1 MTELER
7 HIAKLLLDNDCV
19 IVPGFGGFMAHH
31 IAASYDEKSHIFLPP
46 TRTVGFNPRLTM
58 NDSVLAQDYVSCYD
72 LSYPEALKRIES
84 EVDEFRQM
92 ILGEDGGHELCG
104 IGRLYALENGEY
116 DFIPNDNGITT
127 PATYGFQAF
136 ELDALPATESAPES
150 APAASAA
157 DIRKTEPSPFAAYSP
172 IADAAPSPAHNEE
185 EEAEQPTLSI
195 NIPVKMLRHM
205 AAACIVL
212 FVMLSIPSR
221 LGDASTGTTS
231 QSAID
236 AKWLYKIMPKEM
248 TSGKPES
255 LVTSEEA
262 AKAKADGQADES
274 DALPY
279 YTIVLASRVSLKN
292 AQHYVDKLH
301 QQGMTEASVCRHNGF
316 TKVIYRKFAS
326 RAEANSALSQ
336 LKADSSF
343 ADSWITEIKTERQ
356 TINEKSKMP

>member
-31 IAASYDEKSHIFLPP
+31 IAASYDEKNHIFLPP

-136 ELDALPATESAPES
+136 ELDTLPATESAPES
-150 APAASAA
+150 PPAASAA

-172 IADAAPSPAHNEE
+172 IAEAAPSPAHNEE
-185 EEAEQPTLSI
+185 EEAEQPTLSL

-236 AKWLYKIMPKEM
+236 AKWLYEIMPKEM

-255 LVTSEEA
+255 LVASEEA
-262 AKAKADGQADES
+262 AQAKANEQADES
-274 DALPY
+274 DTLPY

-292 AQHYVDKLH
+292 AQHYVDKLY
-301 QQGMTEASVCRHNGF
+301 QQGMAEASVCRHNGF

-343 ADSWITEIKTERQ
+343 ADSWITEIKQNDRQ
-356 TINEKSKMP
+356 

>member
-31 IAASYDEKSHIFLPP
+31 IAASYDEKSHIYLPP

-231 QSAID
+231 QSAIA

-248 TSGKPES
+248 TIGKPES
-255 LVTSEEA
+255 LVASEEA
-262 AKAKADGQADES
+262 AQAKADGQADES

-301 QQGMTEASVCRHNGF
+301 QQGMTEASVCRHNGL
-316 TKVIYRKFAS
+316 TIAIYRKFAS

-343 ADSWITEIKTERQ
+343 ADSWITEIKQNDRQ
-356 TINEKSKMP
+356 

>member
-31 IAASYDEKSHIFLPP
+31 IAASYDEKNHIFLPP

-136 ELDALPATESAPES
+136 ELDTLPAAESAHES
-150 APAASAA
+150 TPAASAA

-172 IADAAPSPAHNEE
+172 IAEAAPSPAHNEE
-185 EEAEQPTLSI
+185 EEAGQPTLSL

-236 AKWLYKIMPKEM
+236 AKWLYEIMPKEM

-255 LVTSEEA
+255 LVASEEA
-262 AKAKADGQADES
+262 AQAKADGQADES
-274 DALPY
+274 DTLPY

-301 QQGMTEASVCRHNGF
+301 QQGMAEASVCRHNGF

-343 ADSWITEIKTERQ
+343 ADSWITEIKQNDRQ
-356 TINEKSKMP
+356 

>member
-7 HIAKLLLDNDCV
+7 HIAKLLLYNDCV

-31 IAASYDEKSHIFLPP
+31 IAASYDEKNHIFLPP

-127 PATYGFQAF
+127 PATYGFQTF
-136 ELDALPATESAPES
+136 ELDPLPAAESAPES
-150 APAASAA
+150 TPAASAA

-172 IADAAPSPAHNEE
+172 IAEAAPSPAHNEE
-185 EEAEQPTLSI
+185 EEAEQPTLSL

-236 AKWLYKIMPKEM
+236 AKWLYEIMPKEM

-255 LVTSEEA
+255 LVASEEA
-262 AKAKADGQADES
+262 AQAKADGQADKS

-301 QQGMTEASVCRHNGF
+301 QQGMAEASVCRHNGF

-343 ADSWITEIKTERQ
+343 ADSWITEIKQNDRQ
-356 TINEKSKMP
+356 

>member
-31 IAASYDEKSHIFLPP
+31 IAASYDEKNHIFLPP

-84 EVDEFRQM
+84 EVDEFRQI

-136 ELDALPATESAPES
+136 ELDTLPATESAHES
-150 APAASAA
+150 TPAASAA

-172 IADAAPSPAHNEE
+172 IAEAAPSPAHNEE
-185 EEAEQPTLSI
+185 EEAEQPTLSL

-236 AKWLYKIMPKEM
+236 AKWLYEIMPKEM

-255 LVTSEEA
+255 LVASEGA
-262 AKAKADGQADES
+262 AQAKADGQADES
-274 DALPY
+274 DTLPY

-301 QQGMTEASVCRHNGF
+301 QQGMAEASVCRHNGF

-343 ADSWITEIKTERQ
+343 ADSWITEIKQNDRQ
-356 TINEKSKMP
+356 

>member
-31 IAASYDEKSHIFLPP
+31 IAASYDEKNHIFLPP

-136 ELDALPATESAPES
+136 ELDTLPATESAHES
-150 APAASAA
+150 TPAASAA
-157 DIRKTEPSPFAAYSP
+157 DIRKTEPLPFAAYSP
-172 IADAAPSPAHNEE
+172 IAEAAPSPAHNEE
-185 EEAEQPTLSI
+185 EEAEQPTLSL

-236 AKWLYKIMPKEM
+236 AKWLYEIMPKEM

-255 LVTSEEA
+255 LVASEEA
-262 AKAKADGQADES
+262 AQAKADGQADES

-301 QQGMTEASVCRHNGF
+301 QQGMAEASVCRHNGF

-343 ADSWITEIKTERQ
+343 ADSWITEIKQ
-356 TINEKSKMP
+356 NDKQ

>member
-31 IAASYDEKSHIFLPP
+31 IAASYDEKNHIFLPP

-172 IADAAPSPAHNEE
+172 IAEAAPSPAHNEE

-255 LVTSEEA
+255 LVASEEA

-343 ADSWITEIKTERQ
+343 ADSWITEIKQNDRQ
-356 TINEKSKMP
+356 

>member
-31 IAASYDEKSHIFLPP
+31 IAASYDEKNNIFLPP

-92 ILGEDGGHELCG
+92 ILGEDGGYELCG

-116 DFIPNDNGITT
+116 DFIPNDTGITT

-136 ELDALPATESAPES
+136 ELDTLPATESASES
-150 APAASAA
+150 SSAASAS
-157 DIRKTEPSPFAAYSP
+157 DIRNTESSPFATYSP
-172 IADAAPSPAHNEE
+172 IAKAAPSPMHSEE
-185 EEAEQPTLSI
+185 KETEQQTLSL
-195 NIPVKMLRHM
+195 NIPVKILRHM

-221 LGDASTGTTS
+221 LGDASTGTTN
-231 QSAID
+231 QSAINT
-236 AKWLYKIMPKEM
+236 KWLYEIMPKEM

-255 LVTSEEA
+255 LVASDDA
-262 AKAKADGQADES
+262 AQAKANEQADVS

-279 YTIVLASRVSLKN
+279 YTIVLASRVSIKN
-292 AQHYVDKLH
+292 AQQYVSKLH
-301 QQGMTEASVCRHNGF
+301 QQGMTEANVCRSNGF
-316 TKVIYRKFAS
+316 TKVIYKKFAS
-326 RAEANSALSQ
+326 RAEANSALSR

-343 ADSWITEIKTERQ
+343 ADCWITEIKQ
-356 TINEKSKMP
+356 NDKQ

>member
-31 IAASYDEKSHIFLPP
+31 IAASYDEKNHIFLPP

-58 NDSVLAQDYVSCYD
+58 NDSVLAQDYVSFYD

-92 ILGEDGGHELCG
+92 ILGKDGGYELCG

-116 DFIPNDNGITT
+116 DFIPNDTGITT

-136 ELDALPATESAPES
+136 ELDALPATESAPTS
-150 APAASAA
+150 VPAASVS
-157 DIRKTEPSPFAAYSP
+157 DIRNTESSPFATCSP
-172 IADAAPSPAHNEE
+172 IAEAAAPAPTHNEE
-185 EEAEQPTLSI
+185 EETEPQTLSL
-195 NIPVKMLRHM
+195 NIPVKILRHM

-221 LGDASTGTTS
+221 LGDASTGTTN

-236 AKWLYKIMPKEM
+236 TKWLYEIMPKEM

-255 LVTSEEA
+255 LVASEEA
-262 AKAKADGQADES
+262 AQAKANEQTDES

-279 YTIVLASRVSLKN
+279 YTIVLASRVSIKN
-292 AQHYVDKLH
+292 AQQYVDKLH
-301 QQGMTEASVCRHNGF
+301 QQGMTEANVCRSNGF
-316 TKVIYRKFAS
+316 TKVIYKKFAS

-343 ADSWITEIKTERQ
+343 ADSWITEIKQ
-356 TINEKSKMP
+356 NDKQ

>member
-31 IAASYDEKSHIFLPP
+31 IAASYDEKNHIFLPS

-221 LGDASTGTTS
+221 LGDASTGTTN

-236 AKWLYKIMPKEM
+236 TKWLYEIMPKEM
-248 TSGKPES
+248 TSGKPRS
-255 LVTSEEA
+255 LVASEEA
-262 AKAKADGQADES
+262 AQAKANEQADES

-279 YTIVLASRVSLKN
+279 YTIVLASRVSIKN
-292 AQHYVDKLH
+292 AQQYVSKLH
-301 QQGMTEASVCRHNGF
+301 QQGMTEANVCRSNGF
-316 TKVIYRKFAS
+316 TKVIYKKFAS
-326 RAEANSALSQ
+326 RAEANSALSR
-336 LKADSSF
+336 LKVDSSF
-343 ADSWITEIKTERQ
+343 ADSWITEIKQ
-356 TINEKSKMP
+356 NDKQ

>member
-31 IAASYDEKSHIFLPP
+31 IAASYDEKNHIFLPP

-136 ELDALPATESAPES
+136 ELDTLPATESAHES
-150 APAASAA
+150 TPAASAA

-172 IADAAPSPAHNEE
+172 IAEAAPSPAHNEE
-185 EEAEQPTLSI
+185 EEAEQPTLSL

-236 AKWLYKIMPKEM
+236 AKWLYEIMPKEM

-255 LVTSEEA
+255 LVASEGA
-262 AKAKADGQADES
+262 AQAKADGQADES
-274 DALPY
+274 DTLPY

-301 QQGMTEASVCRHNGF
+301 QQGMAEASVCRHNGF

-343 ADSWITEIKTERQ
+343 ADSWITEIKQNDRQ
-356 TINEKSKMP
+356 

>member
-31 IAASYDEKSHIFLPP
+31 IAASYDEKNHIFLPP

-136 ELDALPATESAPES
+136 ELDTLPATESAPES
-150 APAASAA
+150 TPAASAA

-172 IADAAPSPAHNEE
+172 IAEAAPSPAHNEE
-185 EEAEQPTLSI
+185 EEAEQPTLSL

-236 AKWLYKIMPKEM
+236 AKWLYEIMPKEM

-255 LVTSEEA
+255 LVASEEA
-262 AKAKADGQADES
+262 AQAKADGQADES
-274 DALPY
+274 DTLPY

-301 QQGMTEASVCRHNGF
+301 QQGMAEASVCRHNGF
-316 TKVIYRKFAS
+316 TKVIYRKFPS
-326 RAEANSALSQ
+326 RAEANSALSL
-336 LKADSSF
+336 LKANSSF
-343 ADSWITEIKTERQ
+343 ADSWITEIKQNDRQ
-356 TINEKSKMP
+356 

>member
-31 IAASYDEKSHIFLPP
+31 IAASYDEKNHIFLPP

-136 ELDALPATESAPES
+136 ELDTLPATESVSES
-150 APAASAA
+150 TPAASAA

-172 IADAAPSPAHNEE
+172 IAEAAPSPAHNEE
-185 EEAEQPTLSI
+185 EEAEQPTLSL

-236 AKWLYKIMPKEM
+236 AKWLYEIMPKEM

-255 LVTSEEA
+255 LVASEEA
-262 AKAKADGQADES
+262 AQAKADGQADES

-292 AQHYVDKLH
+292 AQHYVDKLR
-301 QQGMTEASVCRHNGF
+301 QQGMAEASVCRHNGF

-343 ADSWITEIKTERQ
+343 ADSWITEIKQNDRQ
-356 TINEKSKMP
+356 

>member
-31 IAASYDEKSHIFLPP
+31 IAASYDEKNHIFLPS

-136 ELDALPATESAPES
+136 ELDTLPATESAPES
-150 APAASAA
+150 TPAASAA

-172 IADAAPSPAHNEE
+172 IAEAAPSPAHNEE
-185 EEAEQPTLSI
+185 EEAEQPTLSL

-212 FVMLSIPSR
+212 FVMLSIPLR

-236 AKWLYKIMPKEM
+236 AKWLYEIMPKEM

-255 LVTSEEA
+255 LVASEEA
-262 AKAKADGQADES
+262 AQAKADGQADES
-274 DALPY
+274 DTLPY
-279 YTIVLASRVSLKN
+279 YTIVLASRVSIKN

-301 QQGMTEASVCRHNGF
+301 QQGMAEASVCRHNGF

-326 RAEANSALSQ
+326 RAEANSALSL

-343 ADSWITEIKTERQ
+343 ADSWITEIKQNDRQ
-356 TINEKSKMP
+356 

>member
-31 IAASYDEKSHIFLPP
+31 IAASYDEKNHIFLPP

-72 LSYPEALKRIES
+72 LSYPEALRRIES

-92 ILGEDGGHELCG
+92 ILGKDGGYELCG

-116 DFIPNDNGITT
+116 DFIPNDTGITT

-136 ELDALPATESAPES
+136 ELDTLPATESASES
-150 APAASAA
+150 ASAASAD

-172 IADAAPSPAHNEE
+172 IAKAAPSPMHSEE
-185 EEAEQPTLSI
+185 KETEQQTLSL

-221 LGDASTGTTS
+221 LGDASTGTTN

-236 AKWLYKIMPKEM
+236 TKWLYEIMPKEM
-248 TSGKPES
+248 TSGKPRS
-255 LVTSEEA
+255 LVASEEA
-262 AKAKADGQADES
+262 AQAKANEHADEA

-279 YTIVLASRVSLKN
+279 YTIVLASRVSIKN
-292 AQHYVDKLH
+292 AQQYVDKLH
-301 QQGMTEASVCRHNGF
+301 QQGMTEASVCRSNGF
-316 TKVIYRKFAS
+316 TKVIYKKFAS
-326 RAEANSALSQ
+326 RAEANSALSR

-343 ADSWITEIKTERQ
+343 ADSWITEIKQ
-356 TINEKSKMP
+356 NDKQ

>member
-31 IAASYDEKSHIFLPP
+31 IAASYDEKNHIFLPP

-92 ILGEDGGHELCG
+92 ILGKDGGYELCG

-116 DFIPNDNGITT
+116 DFIPNDTGITT

-136 ELDALPATESAPES
+136 ELDALPATESAPTS
-150 APAASAA
+150 VSAASVS
-157 DIRKTEPSPFAAYSP
+157 DIRNTESSPFATCSP
-172 IADAAPSPAHNEE
+172 IAEAAAPVPTHNEE
-185 EEAEQPTLSI
+185 EETEPQTLSL
-195 NIPVKMLRHM
+195 NIPVKILRHM

-221 LGDASTGTTS
+221 LGDASTGTTN

-236 AKWLYKIMPKEM
+236 TKWLYEIMPKEM

-255 LVTSEEA
+255 LVASEEA
-262 AKAKADGQADES
+262 AQAKVNEHADEA
-274 DALPY
+274 DARPY
-279 YTIVLASRVSLKN
+279 YTIVLASRVSIKN
-292 AQHYVDKLH
+292 AQQYVDKLH
-301 QQGMTEASVCRHNGF
+301 QHGMTEANVCRSNGF
-316 TKVIYRKFAS
+316 TKVIYKKFAS
-326 RAEANSALSQ
+326 RAEANSALSR

-343 ADSWITEIKTERQ
+343 ADSWITEIKQ
-356 TINEKSKMP
+356 NDKQ

>member
-31 IAASYDEKSHIFLPP
+31 IAASYDEKNNIFLPP

-92 ILGEDGGHELCG
+92 ILGKDGGYELCG

-116 DFIPNDNGITT
+116 DFIPNDTGITT

-136 ELDALPATESAPES
+136 ELDTLPATESASES
-150 APAASAA
+150 TSAASAS
-157 DIRKTEPSPFAAYSP
+157 DICNTESSPFATCSP
-172 IADAAPSPAHNEE
+172 IAEVAAPVPTHNEE
-185 EEAEQPTLSI
+185 EETEPQTLSL
-195 NIPVKMLRHM
+195 NIPVKILRHM

-221 LGDASTGTTS
+221 LGDASTGTTN

-236 AKWLYKIMPKEM
+236 AKWLYEIMPKEM
-248 TSGKPES
+248 TSGKPRS
-255 LVTSEEA
+255 LVASEEA
-262 AKAKADGQADES
+262 AKAKANEHADEA

-279 YTIVLASRVSLKN
+279 YTIVLASRVSIKN
-292 AQHYVDKLH
+292 AQQYVDKLH
-301 QQGMTEASVCRHNGF
+301 QHGMTEANVCRHNGF
-316 TKVIYRKFAS
+316 TKVIYKKFAS
-326 RAEANSALSQ
+326 RAEANRALSR
-336 LKADSSF
+336 LKVDSSF
-343 ADSWITEIKTERQ
+343 ADSWITEIKQ
-356 TINEKSKMP
+356 NDKQ

>member
-31 IAASYDEKSHIFLPP
+31 IAASYDEKNHIFLPP

-136 ELDALPATESAPES
+136 ELDTLPATESAPES
-150 APAASAA
+150 TPAASAA

-172 IADAAPSPAHNEE
+172 IAEAAPSPAHNEE
-185 EEAEQPTLSI
+185 KEAEQPTLSL

-236 AKWLYKIMPKEM
+236 AKWLYEIMPKEM

-255 LVTSEEA
+255 LVASEEA
-262 AKAKADGQADES
+262 AQAKADGQADES
-274 DALPY
+274 DTLPY
-279 YTIVLASRVSLKN
+279 YTIVLASRVSIKN
-292 AQHYVDKLH
+292 AQQYVSKLH
-301 QQGMTEASVCRHNGF
+301 QQGMAEASVCRHNGF

-326 RAEANSALSQ
+326 RAEANSALSL
-336 LKADSSF
+336 LKANSSF
-343 ADSWITEIKTERQ
+343 ADSWITEIKQNDRQ
-356 TINEKSKMP
+356 

>member
-31 IAASYDEKSHIFLPP
+31 IAASYDEKNHIFLPP

-136 ELDALPATESAPES
+136 ELDTLPAAESAPES

-172 IADAAPSPAHNEE
+172 IAEAAPSPAHNEE
-185 EEAEQPTLSI
+185 EEAEQPTLSL

-236 AKWLYKIMPKEM
+236 AKWLYEIMPKEM

-255 LVTSEEA
+255 LVASDDA
-262 AKAKADGQADES
+262 AQAKANEQADES
-274 DALPY
+274 DTLPY

-301 QQGMTEASVCRHNGF
+301 QQGMAETSVCRHNGF
-316 TKVIYRKFAS
+316 TKVIYKKFAS

-343 ADSWITEIKTERQ
+343 ADSWITEIKQNDRQ
-356 TINEKSKMP
+356 

>member
-31 IAASYDEKSHIFLPP
+31 IAASYDEKNHIFLPP

-136 ELDALPATESAPES
+136 ELDTLPATESASES
-150 APAASAA
+150 TPAASAA

-172 IADAAPSPAHNEE
+172 IAEAAPSTVHNEE

-255 LVTSEEA
+255 LVASEEA
-262 AKAKADGQADES
+262 TQAKADGQADES

-301 QQGMTEASVCRHNGF
+301 QQGMAEASVCRHNGF

-326 RAEANSALSQ
+326 RAEANRALSR
-336 LKADSSF
+336 LKVDSSF
-343 ADSWITEIKTERQ
+343 ADSWITEIKQNDRQ
-356 TINEKSKMP
+356 

>member
-31 IAASYDEKSHIFLPP
+31 IAASYDEKNHIFLPP

-136 ELDALPATESAPES
+136 ELDTLPAAESAPES
-150 APAASAA
+150 TPAASAA

-172 IADAAPSPAHNEE
+172 IAEAAPSPAHNEE
-185 EEAEQPTLSI
+185 EEAEQPTLSL

-236 AKWLYKIMPKEM
+236 AKWLYEIMPKEM

-255 LVTSEEA
+255 LVASEEA
-262 AKAKADGQADES
+262 AQAKADGQADES
-274 DALPY
+274 DTLPY

-292 AQHYVDKLH
+292 AQQYVSKLH
-301 QQGMTEASVCRHNGF
+301 QQGMTETSVCRHNGF
-316 TKVIYRKFAS
+316 TKVIYKKFAS
-326 RAEANSALSQ
+326 RAEANSALSL
-336 LKADSSF
+336 LKANSSF
-343 ADSWITEIKTERQ
+343 ADSWITEIKQ
-356 TINEKSKMP
+356 NDKQ

>member
-31 IAASYDEKSHIFLPP
+31 IAASYDEKNHIFLPP

-136 ELDALPATESAPES
+136 ELDTLPATESAPES
-150 APAASAA
+150 TPAASAA

-172 IADAAPSPAHNEE
+172 IAEAAPSPAHNEE
-185 EEAEQPTLSI
+185 EEAEQPTLSL

-236 AKWLYKIMPKEM
+236 AKWLYEIMPKEM

-255 LVTSEEA
+255 LVASEEA
-262 AKAKADGQADES
+262 AQAKADGQADES

-301 QQGMTEASVCRHNGF
+301 QQGMAEASVCRHNGF

-326 RAEANSALSQ
+326 RAEANSALSL
-336 LKADSSF
+336 LKANSSF
-343 ADSWITEIKTERQ
+343 TDSWITEIKQ
-356 TINEKSKMP
+356 NDKQ

>member
-31 IAASYDEKSHIFLPP
+31 IAASYDEKNHIFLSP

-136 ELDALPATESAPES
+136 ELDTLPATESAPES
-150 APAASAA
+150 TPAASAA

-172 IADAAPSPAHNEE
+172 IVEAAPSPAHNEE
-185 EEAEQPTLSI
+185 EEAEQPTLSL

-236 AKWLYKIMPKEM
+236 AKWLYEIMPKEM

-255 LVTSEEA
+255 LVASEEA
-262 AKAKADGQADES
+262 AQAKADGQADES
-274 DALPY
+274 DTLPY

-292 AQHYVDKLH
+292 AQQYVSKLH
-301 QQGMTEASVCRHNGF
+301 QQGMTETSVCRHNGF
-316 TKVIYRKFAS
+316 TKVIYKKFAS
-326 RAEANSALSQ
+326 RAEANSALSL
-336 LKADSSF
+336 LKANSSF
-343 ADSWITEIKTERQ
+343 ADSWITEIKQ
-356 TINEKSKMP
+356 NDKQ

>member
-31 IAASYDEKSHIFLPP
+31 IAASYDEKNHIFLPP

-136 ELDALPATESAPES
+136 ELDTLPATESAHES
-150 APAASAA
+150 TPAASAA

-172 IADAAPSPAHNEE
+172 IAEAAPSPAHNEE
-185 EEAEQPTLSI
+185 EEAEQPTLSL

-231 QSAID
+231 QSTID
-236 AKWLYKIMPKEM
+236 TKWLYEIMPKEM

-255 LVTSEEA
+255 LVASEEA
-262 AKAKADGQADES
+262 AQAKADGQADES

-301 QQGMTEASVCRHNGF
+301 QQGMAEASVCRHNGF

-343 ADSWITEIKTERQ
+343 ADSWITEIKQ
-356 TINEKSKMP
+356 NDKQ

>member
-31 IAASYDEKSHIFLPP
+31 IAASYDEKNHIFLPP

-136 ELDALPATESAPES
+136 ELDTLPAAESAHES
-150 APAASAA
+150 TPAASAA

-172 IADAAPSPAHNEE
+172 IAEAAPSPAHNEE
-185 EEAEQPTLSI
+185 EEAGQPTLSL

-236 AKWLYKIMPKEM
+236 AKWLYEIMPKEM

-255 LVTSEEA
+255 LVASEEA
-262 AKAKADGQADES
+262 AQAKADGQADES
-274 DALPY
+274 DTLPY
-279 YTIVLASRVSLKN
+279 YTIVLASRVSIKN

-301 QQGMTEASVCRHNGF
+301 QQGMAEASVCRHNGF

-343 ADSWITEIKTERQ
+343 ADSWITEIKQNDRQ
-356 TINEKSKMP
+356 

>member
-31 IAASYDEKSHIFLPP
+31 IAASYDEKNNIFLPP

-92 ILGEDGGHELCG
+92 ILGKDGGYELCG

-116 DFIPNDNGITT
+116 DFIPNDTGITT

-136 ELDALPATESAPES
+136 ELDTLPATESASES
-150 APAASAA
+150 TSAASAS
-157 DIRKTEPSPFAAYSP
+157 DICNTESSPFATCSP
-172 IADAAPSPAHNEE
+172 IAEAAAPVPTHNEE
-185 EEAEQPTLSI
+185 EETEPQTLSL
-195 NIPVKMLRHM
+195 NIPVKILRHM

-221 LGDASTGTTS
+221 LGDASTGTTN

-236 AKWLYKIMPKEM
+236 TKWLYEIMPKEM
-248 TSGKPES
+248 TSGKPRS
-255 LVTSEEA
+255 LVASEEA
-262 AKAKADGQADES
+262 AQAKANEHADEA

-279 YTIVLASRVSLKN
+279 YTIVLASRVSIKN
-292 AQHYVDKLH
+292 AQQYVSKLH
-301 QQGMTEASVCRHNGF
+301 QQGMTEANVCRSNRF
-316 TKVIYRKFAS
+316 TKVIYKKFAS
-326 RAEANSALSQ
+326 RAEANRALSQ

-343 ADSWITEIKTERQ
+343 ADSWITEIKQ
-356 TINEKSKMP
+356 NDKQ

>member
-31 IAASYDEKSHIFLPP
+31 IAASYDEKNHIFLPP

-92 ILGEDGGHELCG
+92 ILGEDGGYELCG

-116 DFIPNDNGITT
+116 DFIPNDTGITT

-136 ELDALPATESAPES
+136 ELDTLPATESASES
-150 APAASAA
+150 TSVASVD
-157 DIRKTEPSPFAAYSP
+157 DIRKTEPSPFATCSP
-172 IADAAPSPAHNEE
+172 IAEAAAPAPTHNEE
-185 EEAEQPTLSI
+185 EETEPQTLSL
-195 NIPVKMLRHM
+195 NIPVKILRHM

-212 FVMLSIPSR
+212 FVMLSFPSR
-221 LGDASTGTTS
+221 LGDASTGTTN

-236 AKWLYKIMPKEM
+236 TKWLYEIMPKEM

-255 LVTSEEA
+255 LVASEEA
-262 AKAKADGQADES
+262 AQAKANEHADES

-279 YTIVLASRVSLKN
+279 YTIVLASRVSIKN
-292 AQHYVDKLH
+292 AQQYVDKLH
-301 QQGMTEASVCRHNGF
+301 QQGMTEANVCRSNGF
-316 TKVIYRKFAS
+316 TKVIYKKFAS

-343 ADSWITEIKTERQ
+343 ADSWITEIKQ
-356 TINEKSKMP
+356 NDKQ

>member
-31 IAASYDEKSHIFLPP
+31 IAASYDEKNHIFLPP

-136 ELDALPATESAPES
+136 ELDTLPATESAPES
-150 APAASAA
+150 TPAASAA

-172 IADAAPSPAHNEE
+172 IAEAAPSPAHNEE
-185 EEAEQPTLSI
+185 EEAEQPTLSL

-236 AKWLYKIMPKEM
+236 AKWLYEIMPKEM

-255 LVTSEEA
+255 LVASEEA
-262 AKAKADGQADES
+262 AQAKADGQADES
-274 DALPY
+274 DTLPY
-279 YTIVLASRVSLKN
+279 YTIVLASRVSIKN

-301 QQGMTEASVCRHNGF
+301 QQGMAEASVCRHNGF

-326 RAEANSALSQ
+326 RAEANSALSL
-336 LKADSSF
+336 LKANSSF
-343 ADSWITEIKTERQ
+343 ADSWITEIKQ
-356 TINEKSKMP
+356 NDKQ

>member
-31 IAASYDEKSHIFLPP
+31 IAASYDEKNHIFLPP

-136 ELDALPATESAPES
+136 ELDTLPATESAPES
-150 APAASAA
+150 TPAASAA

-172 IADAAPSPAHNEE
+172 IAEAAPSPAHNEE
-185 EEAEQPTLSI
+185 KEAEQPTLSL

-236 AKWLYKIMPKEM
+236 AKWLYEIMPKEM

-255 LVTSEEA
+255 LVASEEA
-262 AKAKADGQADES
+262 AQAKADGQADES

-301 QQGMTEASVCRHNGF
+301 QQGMAEASVCRHNGF

-326 RAEANSALSQ
+326 RAEANSALSL
-336 LKADSSF
+336 LKANSSF
-343 ADSWITEIKTERQ
+343 ADSWITEIKQNDRQ
-356 TINEKSKMP
+356 

>member
-31 IAASYDEKSHIFLPP
+31 IAASYDEKNHIFLPP

-136 ELDALPATESAPES
+136 ELDTLPATESAHES
-150 APAASAA
+150 TPAASAA

-172 IADAAPSPAHNEE
+172 IAEAAPSPAHNEE
-185 EEAEQPTLSI
+185 EEAEQPTLSL

-236 AKWLYKIMPKEM
+236 AKWLYEIMPKEM

-255 LVTSEEA
+255 LVASEGA
-262 AKAKADGQADES
+262 AQAKADGQADES
-274 DALPY
+274 DTLPY

-301 QQGMTEASVCRHNGF
+301 LQGMAEASVCRHNGF

-343 ADSWITEIKTERQ
+343 ADSWITEIKQNDRQ
-356 TINEKSKMP
+356 

>member
-7 HIAKLLLDNDCV
+7 HIAKLLQDNDCV

-136 ELDALPATESAPES
+136 ELDARSQRGGRGRT
-150 APAASAA
+150 
-157 DIRKTEPSPFAAYSP
+157 AYP
-172 IADAAPSPAHNEE
+172 IDQHPRQDAAPHGSRMHSAVRDALHPLTTGRCKHRNNQPKRHRRQMALQDNAQGNDKRQAREPRSLRRGSP
-185 EEAEQPTLSI
+185 
-195 NIPVKMLRHM
+195 
-205 AAACIVL
+205 
-212 FVMLSIPSR
+212 
-221 LGDASTGTTS
+221 S
-231 QSAID
+231 QSRR
-236 AKWLYKIMPKEM
+236 
-248 TSGKPES
+248 
-255 LVTSEEA
+255 
-262 AKAKADGQADES
+262 
-274 DALPY
+274 
-279 YTIVLASRVSLKN
+279 ASRRVRRPAPLYYSARQPRVAQERPALCRQAPPAGNDRGKRVPLQRVHKSDIQEIRQPCRSQQRLKPT
-292 AQHYVDKLH
+292 
-301 QQGMTEASVCRHNGF
+301 QGRQLVCR
-316 TKVIYRKFAS
+316 
-326 RAEANSALSQ
+326 Q
-336 LKADSSF
+336 LDNRNKNRTTDN
-343 ADSWITEIKTERQ
+343 K
-356 TINEKSKMP
+356 

>member
-31 IAASYDEKSHIFLPP
+31 IAASYDEKNHIFLPP

-136 ELDALPATESAPES
+136 ELDTLPATESAPES
-150 APAASAA
+150 TPAASAA

-172 IADAAPSPAHNEE
+172 IAEAAPSPAHNEE
-185 EEAEQPTLSI
+185 EEAEQPTLSL
-195 NIPVKMLRHM
+195 NIPVKMLCHM

-236 AKWLYKIMPKEM
+236 AKWLYEIMPKEM

-255 LVTSEEA
+255 LVASDDA
-262 AKAKADGQADES
+262 AQAKANEQADES

-279 YTIVLASRVSLKN
+279 YTIVLASRVSIKN

-301 QQGMTEASVCRHNGF
+301 QQGMAEASVCRHNGF

-326 RAEANSALSQ
+326 RAEANRALSQ

-343 ADSWITEIKTERQ
+343 ADSWITEIKQ
-356 TINEKSKMP
+356 NDKQ

>member
-31 IAASYDEKSHIFLPP
+31 IAASYDEKNHIFLPP

-92 ILGEDGGHELCG
+92 ILGEDGGYELCG

-116 DFIPNDNGITT
+116 DFIPNDTGITT

-136 ELDALPATESAPES
+136 ELDTLPATESASES
-150 APAASAA
+150 TSAASAS
-157 DIRKTEPSPFAAYSP
+157 DIRNTESSPFATCSP
-172 IADAAPSPAHNEE
+172 IAEAAAPAPTHNEE
-185 EEAEQPTLSI
+185 EETEPQTLSL
-195 NIPVKMLRHM
+195 NIPVKILRHM

-221 LGDASTGTTS
+221 LGDASTGTTN

-236 AKWLYKIMPKEM
+236 TKWLYEIMPKEM

-255 LVTSEEA
+255 LVASDDA
-262 AKAKADGQADES
+262 AQTKANEQTDES

-279 YTIVLASRVSLKN
+279 YTIVLASRVSIKN
-292 AQHYVDKLH
+292 AQQYVDKLH
-301 QQGMTEASVCRHNGF
+301 QQGMTEANVCRSNGF
-316 TKVIYRKFAS
+316 TKVIYKKFAS
-326 RAEANSALSQ
+326 RAEANRALSR
-336 LKADSSF
+336 LKVDSSF
-343 ADSWITEIKTERQ
+343 ADSWITEIKQ
-356 TINEKSKMP
+356 NDKQ

>member
-19 IVPGFGGFMAHH
+19 IVPGFGGFMAHY
-31 IAASYDEKSHIFLPP
+31 IAASYDEKNHIFLPP

-92 ILGEDGGHELCG
+92 ILGENGGHELCG

-127 PATYGFQAF
+127 PAIYGFQAF
-136 ELDALPATESAPES
+136 ELDTLPATESAPES
-150 APAASAA
+150 TPAASAA

-172 IADAAPSPAHNEE
+172 IAEAAPSPAHNEE
-185 EEAEQPTLSI
+185 EEAEQPTLSL

-221 LGDASTGTTS
+221 LGDASSHGT
-231 QSAID
+231 
-236 AKWLYKIMPKEM
+236 
-248 TSGKPES
+248 
-255 LVTSEEA
+255 
-262 AKAKADGQADES
+262 
-274 DALPY
+274 
-279 YTIVLASRVSLKN
+279 
-292 AQHYVDKLH
+292 
-301 QQGMTEASVCRHNGF
+301 
-316 TKVIYRKFAS
+316 
-326 RAEANSALSQ
+326 
-336 LKADSSF
+336 
-343 ADSWITEIKTERQ
+343 
-356 TINEKSKMP
+356 

>member
-31 IAASYDEKSHIFLPP
+31 IAASYDEKNHIFLPP

-84 EVDEFRQM
+84 DVDEFRQM

-136 ELDALPATESAPES
+136 ELDTLPATESAPES
-150 APAASAA
+150 TPAASAA

-172 IADAAPSPAHNEE
+172 IAEAAPSPAHNEE
-185 EEAEQPTLSI
+185 EEAEQPTLSL

-236 AKWLYKIMPKEM
+236 AKWLYEIMPKEM

-255 LVTSEEA
+255 LVASEEA
-262 AKAKADGQADES
+262 AQAKADGQADES

-301 QQGMTEASVCRHNGF
+301 QQGMAEASVCRHNGF

-326 RAEANSALSQ
+326 RAEANSALSL
-336 LKADSSF
+336 LKANSSF
-343 ADSWITEIKTERQ
+343 ADSWITEIKQ
-356 TINEKSKMP
+356 NDKQ